1 MTGRAAELQWLML
14 TPAGAL
20 QAFAQAQPDESGRAL
35 QALLG
40 GKRALA
46 LEAWL
51 LEGSG
56 RQALLAQAQARG
68 WIECLPRCIEGP
80 DVRLDDFVQHVI
92 ASLSGERCAALAS
105 ETGFCLGRSGMT
117 QDEAEVLSAAAADFS
132 AFAQRQA
139 RRGWTGA
146 GPYVSFHS
154 DAEMLLPDVSFVPFW
169 VDGVGYW
176 LILRGEP
183 LLNNP
188 ALVELFWGI
197 RDAGSRFSP
206 AGPTGVTI

>member
-1 MTGRAAELQWLML
+1 MDAGEWSWLML

-20 QAFAQAQPDESGRAL
+20 QAFAQPQPDASAQALQSLLGAKQALTRDAWLVAGPERRAL
-35 QALLG
+35 LT
-40 GKRALA
+40 RAV
-46 LEAWL
+46 EAGL
-51 LEGSG
+51 IEGLS
-56 RQALLAQAQARG
+56 RS
-68 WIECLPRCIEGP
+68 IEGP

-92 ASLSGERCAALAS
+92 ASLSGERSAVLAS
-105 ETGFCLGRSGMT
+105 EAGFCLGRAGVA

-132 AFAQRQA
+132 GFVQRQA
-139 RRGWTGA
+139 RRGWAGA
-146 GPYVSFHS
+146 GRYVSFHS
-154 DAEMLLPDVSFVPFW
+154 DPEMLLPDVSFVPFW